1 MRRRFLSALI
11 LTCLLALCAHAQG
24 RAVWRIGDFNSS
36 SDEFGVQLPAG
47 RAFDADANRPKD
59 WGATQQAVIA
69 GKTDASA
76 ARIIRFRLNEAPRGA
91 YRLRLG
97 LILNSPRVPVVQVEV
112 NGHRGWFYQRIE
124 RDFAEGNLEANIF
137 PQYAV
142 GSLNADVPAD
152 FLRQGEN

>member
-1 MRRRFLSALI
+1 MHRRYPLASI
-11 LTCLLALCAHAQG
+11 LTCVFALCAQAQDHTI
-24 RAVWRIGDFNSS
+24 WQIGDFNGS

-91 YRLRLG
+91 YKLRLG
-97 LILNSPRVPVVQVEV
+97 LILNSPRVPVVQ
-112 NGHRGWFYQRIE
+112 
-124 RDFAEGNLEANIF
+124 
-137 PQYAV
+137 
-142 GSLNADVPAD
+142 
-152 FLRQGEN
+152 